1 MNDLAQVITALFVLF
16 FVMVIYF
23 LPFVIANARKHAS
36 QWAIFFVNLLF
47 GWTIFGWLICFI
59 WAFGNP
65 GHPQIIIYKEM
76 K

>member
-23 LPFVIANARKHAS
+23 LPFVIANARKH
-36 QWAIFFVNLLF
+36 AIFFVNLLF